1 MKFKNRI
8 YDAFKYT
15 LKDWKAIILLGAVL
29 CIASTVGEFQTDNL
43 TIFFIILIISVTTSI
58 FEEGYRYR
66 IIENTINGNN
76 SPPLIENPYKLM
88 KEGFVEVITLC
99 IYILIMNG
107 INLLIDKLNSMEQ
120 PAIALIIFAIGYL
133 FYSFLI
139 ASGINKVLHGG
150 KFLSGLNFIEILKL
164 YYKIGLKESIF
175 LIVAG
180 GISINI
186 LYRAIFNLNIFA
198 VNNNII
204 DYSVSFIINPILILF
219 ITRLIALCGR
229 ETIRD

>member
-66 IIENTINGNN
+66 I
-76 SPPLIENPYKLM
+76 IENPYKLM

-198 VNNNII
+198 ANNNII

>member
-29 CIASTVGEFQTDNL
+29 CIASTAGEFQTDSL

-58 FEEGYRYR
+58 IEEGYRYR

-139 ASGINKVLHGG
+139 ASGINKVLH
-150 KFLSGLNFIEILKL
+150 
-164 YYKIGLKESIF
+164 
-175 LIVAG
+175 
-180 GISINI
+180 
-186 LYRAIFNLNIFA
+186 
-198 VNNNII
+198 
-204 DYSVSFIINPILILF
+204 
-219 ITRLIALCGR
+219 
-229 ETIRD
+229 